1 MNATRQLAAALA
13 AFIPLFGPAAGLAQ
27 QQVPEEEYA
36 AQAPLA
42 PEALLLD
49 GFVIDDLVV
58 AVGERGHI
66 LLSSDGGRSWSQARV
81 PTRATLT
88 GVYFSDRQHGWAVGH
103 DEVILR
109 TEDGGLNWERVY
121 YAPENMWPLLDVWF
135 RDAEHGIA
143 VGAYSSYLVT
153 EDGGRTWNSRDFEP
167 QAVAVREAAAATEEE
182 AWYEE
187 EDTGYDVHLNAI
199 VPVGD
204 GRLYLAGEAGQ
215 IFRSDDGGATWLT
228 LPSPYEGSFYGGL
241 PLGADS
247 LLMFGLRGNL
257 FRSDDGGSTW
267 TALESGTDAML
278 TDAIRLDDGT
288 IVIVGLAG
296 TVALSHD
303 GGTSFRVFQQADRK
317 GFESVLAVDSTLLLL
332 GEAGARRIPLPDAA
346 STEDAQ

>member
-13 AFIPLFGPAAGLAQ
+13 AFILLFGPAAGLAQ
-27 QQVPEEEYA
+27 EQVPEEEYA

-49 GFVIDDLVV
+49 GFIIDDLVV

-153 EDGGRTWNSRDFEP
+153 EDGGRTWNIRDFEP
-167 QAVAVREAAAATEEE
+167 QTAVAPESEKEDDE

-187 EDTGYDVHLNAI
+187 EVTGYDVHLNAI
-199 VPVGD
+199 VPAGD

-215 IFRSDDGGATWLT
+215 IFRSDDGGTTWLT
-228 LPSPYEGSFYGGL
+228 LPSPYEGSFYGAL
-241 PLGADS
+241 PLGGDS
-247 LLMFGLRGNL
+247 LLVFGLRGNL
-257 FRSDDGGSTW
+257 FRSDDAGSTW

-296 TVALSHD
+296 TVGASRD
-303 GGTSFRVFQQADRK
+303 GGRSFRVFRQPDRK
-317 GFESVLAVDSTLLLL
+317 GFESVLPVDGTLLLL
-332 GEAGARRIPLPDAA
+332 GEAGARRIPLPGAA